1 MSQEQWLSLQ
11 MALTIKVLE
20 LLILTANLSSQPT
33 MDRKLQVTPGVS
45 DPDSVMESLFMLILE
60 TNTQGE
66 LFATTT
72 EKRKLFTTSK
82 PSMVK
87 NLKTLQER
95 HSLNTHR
102 QAKMGRTSGSGL
114 TTTTLTPSSLHQLTL
129 TVKILTNKVKVL
141 GSSSLESTLLLIM
154 ELLVQNTTTLQDRS
168 GLSSMLRTSL
178 KSCLL
183 VKSRKVVITHSMA
196 VGKKIRTKESAG

>member
-1 MSQEQWLSLQ
+1 MIALSSSMNPYSVSMSQEQWLLLQ

-20 LLILTANLSSQPT
+20 LLTLTASLSSQPT
-33 MDRKLQVTPGVS
+33 MDCKLQVTPGVS

-87 NLKTLQER
+87 NLKTQQEN

-102 QAKMGRTSGSGL
+102 HARMERTSGSGL
-114 TTTTLTPSSLHQLTL
+114 TTITLTLSSLHQLSL
-129 TVKILTNKVKVL
+129 TVKILTIKVKVL
-141 GSSSLESTLLLIM
+141 GSSSSESTLLLIM
-154 ELLVQNTTTLQDRS
+154 EQLVQNTTTLQDRS
-168 GLSSMLRTSL
+168 GL
-178 KSCLL
+178 
-183 VKSRKVVITHSMA
+183 
-196 VGKKIRTKESAG
+196 